1 MLTIEARRQIWSKN
15 IPPPRAQPFLYDALV
30 TLELGNI
37 TVLGEVS
44 WSHSLSQYVWQLAE
58 KTSDT
63 TYKLFEMTL
72 PSKHYLEFRDAIRIL
87 LGVYVTRGIY
97 DRQCPPVPFEAQ
109 LPPSLQCTIVNVK

>member
-1 MLTIEARRQIWSKN
+1 MHTIEDIKRIWSKN
-15 IPPPRAQPFLYDALV
+15 IPPPRTQPFLYDALV

-44 WSHSLSQYVWQLAE
+44 WCHSLSQYVCQLAE
-58 KTSDT
+58 ETSDT
-63 TYKLFEMTL
+63 TYKTFEVTL
-72 PSKHYLEFRDAIRIL
+72 SSKHYLEFRAAIRIL

-109 LPPSLQCTIVNVK
+109 LPPSLRCTIVIVK